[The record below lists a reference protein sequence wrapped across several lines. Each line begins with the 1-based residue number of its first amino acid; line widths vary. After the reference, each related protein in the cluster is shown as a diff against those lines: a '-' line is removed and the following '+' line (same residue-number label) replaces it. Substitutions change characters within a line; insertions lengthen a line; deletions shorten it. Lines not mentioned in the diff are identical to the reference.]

1 MWETVELRDL
11 RVFLTLADELH
22 FRRTAERLDLTP
34 SRVSQTIRELEQK
47 LGAQLVHRTSRRV
60 RLTAFGERLRSE
72 ARPAYEEL
80 TGVLESTHAAAR
92 NLEGTLHLGLFSAP
106 AGGPHLLALV
116 DAFDK
121 LHPECTLEV
130 TQLSWDDPFAQLREG
145 DVDLMASWLP
155 LEQPDLVV
163 GPTLS
168 RQPRALAV
176 ARDHPLAKRERVSA
190 EDLAEYRVP
199 RFEGWPKEMHEAW
212 IPSKTPTGRP
222 IPSQRMRV
230 GERDVLDIA
239 VRVGRGEIVHP
250 TAPTAA
256 RVMGEYFDLVFVP
269 ITEAAAQQRARV
281 APARK
286 QSEAACV
293 HPSRPRRPP
302 RRGERQGRTRAE
314 DVAAVSA
321 SALLTTARQALL
333 DPVPDERRA

>member
-60 RLTAFGERLRSE
+60 RLTAFGERLCSE
-72 ARPAYEEL
+72 ARPAYEAL
-80 TGVLESTHAAAR
+80 TGVLESTHEAAR
-92 NLEGTLHLGLFSAP
+92 NLEGTLRLGLFSAP

-199 RFEGWPKEMHEAW
+199 RFEGWPKELHEAW

-269 ITEAAAQQRARV
+269 ITDLPPLSSALVWRRRASNPRLREFIRV
-281 APARK
+281 AREVLRDAENVRDGRAQK
-286 QSEAACV
+286 MSL
-293 HPSRPRRPP
+293 PS
-302 RRGERQGRTRAE
+302 Q
-314 DVAAVSA
+314 
-321 SALLTTARQALL
+321 QALS
-333 DPVPDERRA
+333 

>member
-92 NLEGTLHLGLFSAP
+92 NLEGTLRLGLFSAP

-269 ITEAAAQQRARV
+269 ITDLPPLSSALVWRRRASNPRLRAFIRV
-281 APARK
+281 ARDVLRDAETVRGGRAQK
-286 QSEAACV
+286 MSL
-293 HPSRPRRPP
+293 PS
-302 RRGERQGRTRAE
+302 Q
-314 DVAAVSA
+314 
-321 SALLTTARQALL
+321 QALS
-333 DPVPDERRA
+333 

>member
-11 RVFLTLADELH
+11 RVFLTSADELH

-92 NLEGTLHLGLFSAP
+92 NLEGTLRLGLFSAP

-269 ITEAAAQQRARV
+269 ITDLPPLSSALVWRRRASNPRLRAFIRV
-281 APARK
+281 ARDVLRDAESVRGGRAQK
-286 QSEAACV
+286 MSL
-293 HPSRPRRPP
+293 PS
-302 RRGERQGRTRAE
+302 Q
-314 DVAAVSA
+314 
-321 SALLTTARQALL
+321 QALS
-333 DPVPDERRA
+333 